1 MLHTSKSMFSSAHCK
16 AKANEMTCILQNHG
30 HYGTSGFTRC
40 MRKTAED

>member
-30 HYGTSGFTRC
+30 HGVYEMYEKDS
-40 MRKTAED
+40 